1 MNIILFIINFLFFNL
16 ITHAYELQVINYG
29 IYGSNGEHLKKTD
42 RIKRSIDNEKFG
54 FCFQFEVNEVVDK
67 VTMNFGYYD
76 GGFRESYP
84 RYVLV
89 NEKLAKG
96 CYLKEINK
104 IDNLKKSIS
113 LSIDRGNNQLIEME
127 FLLVD

>member
-1 MNIILFIINFLFFNL
+1 MNIILLIINFLFFNL
-16 ITHAYELQVINYG
+16 NTHAYELQVINYG
-29 IYGSNGEHLKKTD
+29 IYDSNGEHLKKTNT
-42 RIKRSIDNEKFG
+42 IKSSLDNKKFG

-104 IDNLKKSIS
+104 IDFLKKSIS
-113 LSIDRGNNQLIEME
+113 LSIDRGNNQLIDME

>member
-1 MNIILFIINFLFFNL
+1 MNVILLIINFLYFNL
-16 ITHAYELQVINYG
+16 NTQAYELKVINYG
-29 IYGSNGEHLKKTD
+29 IYGLNGEHLKKTS
-42 RIKRSIDNEKFG
+42 RIKRSIDNKKFG

-89 NEKLAKG
+89 TEKLAKG

-113 LSIDRGNNQLIEME
+113 LSIDRGNNQLIDME

>member
-1 MNIILFIINFLFFNL
+1 MNVILLIINFLYFNL
-16 ITHAYELQVINYG
+16 NTQAYELKIINYG
-29 IYGSNGEHLKKTD
+29 IYGSNGEHLKKTS
-42 RIKRSIDNEKFG
+42 RIKRSIDNKKFG
-54 FCFQFEVNEVVDK
+54 FCFQFEVNEVIDK
-67 VTMNFGYYD
+67 VAMNFGYYD

-89 NEKLAKG
+89 TEKLAKG

-113 LSIDRGNNQLIEME
+113 LSIDRGNNQLIDME